1 VWLLQELT
9 QTPINKGFKR
19 IMALFD
25 EDDNSW
31 LMLAAIH
38 GLIGGFLEPECLL
51 AELDPEI
58 IEGFLEEFGEN

>member
-1 VWLLQELT
+1 
-9 QTPINKGFKR
+9 
-19 IMALFD
+19 MALFD

-51 AELDPEI
+51 AELDPEL
-58 IEGFLEEFGEN
+58 IEGFLKEFGEN

>member
-1 VWLLQELT
+1 
-9 QTPINKGFKR
+9 
-19 IMALFD
+19 MALFD

-31 LMLAAIH
+31 LMLAAIL